1 MSKITHSDALILYA
15 VAYCSQH
22 AGKATLEGIY
32 AATDAIY
39 RIAPTFHDLQVGLT
53 RLLTCNY
60 LTDNGYSY
68 LPTEEGISLYHEVN
82 ESDGNVFDHLDLLV
96 NKMNA
101 YSRNPEVD
109 KKVTLDPVLVEQA
122 RKSYYGN

>member
-1 MSKITHSDALILYA
+1 MPKITRTDALLLYV

-22 AGKATLEGIY
+22 EGKATLEGIY

-39 RIAPTFHDLQVGLT
+39 RIAPTFYDLQVGLT

-60 LTDNGYSY
+60 LIDNGYSY
-68 LPTEEGISLYHEVN
+68 LPTDEGISLYQEVN
-82 ESDGNVFDHLDLLV
+82 ETNGNVFDHLDLLV

-101 YSRNPEVD
+101 NCIHPGPD
-109 KKVTLDPVLVEQA
+109 KQVTLDPELVEQA